1 MDEMQ
6 EILEDFLIEAFEMI
20 EQLDQD
26 LVELENRP
34 EDLELLNRI
43 FRVAHTIKGSGS
55 FLNFS
60 VLTHLTHHMEDVLN
74 KARHGELVIT
84 PDIMD
89 VVLES
94 IDFMK
99 KLLNAIRDAGTDAN
113 TGLDSDI
120 ANVVARLDAIS
131 KGESPQETAP
141 AAQETPKA
149 EESAPQTAQED
160 EEELDYSNM
169 SPEEIE
175 SEIERLLNKRQE
187 EDKKKR
193 EEKKAKGEVSDVQAP
208 KEITETPAV
217 ATQAPKPSPKPAEPK
232 PQAKSAPRQDDNKTL
247 ATSVEQTIRVD
258 VKRLDSLMNLIGELV
273 LGKNRLIKIYNDVE
287 ERYEGEKFLEE
298 LNQVVASVSMVTTDI
313 QLAVMKTRMLPI
325 GRVFNKFPRRDRT

>member
-74 KARHGELVIT
+74 KARHGELTIT

-99 KLLNAIRDAGTDAN
+99 KLLNAIRDTGTDAN

-131 KGESPQETAP
+131 KGESPQDIP
-141 AAQETPKA
+141 ASQESSTTQ
-149 EESAPQTAQED
+149 EAPQSQAPQEASNNTQ
-160 EEELDYSNM
+160 EEVDYSNM
-169 SPEEIE
+169 SPEEVE
-175 SEIERLLNKRQE
+175 KEIERLLNQRQE

-193 EEKKAKGEVSDVQAP
+193 EEKRAKGELQDIQAP
-208 KEITETPAV
+208 SEI
-217 ATQAPKPSPKPAEPK
+217 
-232 PQAKSAPRQDDNKTL
+232 
-247 ATSVEQTIRVD
+247 EQT
-258 VKRLDSLMNLIGELV
+258 
-273 LGKNRLIKIYNDVE
+273 
-287 ERYEGEKFLEE
+287 
-298 LNQVVASVSMVTTDI
+298 
-313 QLAVMKTRMLPI
+313 P
-325 GRVFNKFPRRDRT
+325 